1 MSGLLVTASPARAV
15 PGSVSVGPTKNSD
28 RSGGSR
34 DRVACEPLPH
44 GPQICHARMVYV
56 SIRMANRVAR
66 WIVLSVDLALDL
78 AAGILDRVSGGMAG
92 VLDRVS
98 DVVGGLVDLVAGR
111 PRCVL
116 DLVRGGGA
124 AVGGVISDPVDGVL
138 RFVRRRVDLV
148 LDLVVH
154 AHGLSLRSSRLQG
167 SGRVQAAGSDGRLLA
182 QALGGAR
189 EPPAAAA

>member
-34 DRVACEPLPH
+34 DRVACEPVPH
-44 GPQICHARMVYV
+44 GPQICHARMGYV
-56 SIRMANRVAR
+56 PIRMANRVAR
-66 WIVLSVDLALDL
+66 WIVLSVALTLDL
-78 AAGILDRVSGGMAG
+78 A
-92 VLDRVS
+92 
-98 DVVGGLVDLVAGR
+98 AGR

-124 AVGGVISDPVDGVL
+124 AVRGVISDPVDGVL

-167 SGRVQAAGSDGRLLA
+167 SGRVQAAGSDGRMLA
-182 QALGGAR
+182 QALAGALGFECQHIIVGNHDGFVR
-189 EPPAAAA
+189 EPAAAAA